1 MDESRSGRGAFFGRR
16 HGHKLSPRQAGL
28 FETFPLP
35 RLFGAVFLTTAT
47 SALILAVL
55 VKPIRRLMS
64 GVH

>member
-1 MDESRSGRGAFFGRR
+1 MMGVWFLA
-16 HGHKLSPRQAGL
+16 LSLGNFIGGSVASL

-35 RLFGAVFLTTAT
+35 RLFGAVFLTTAAA
-47 SALILAVL
+47 ALVLALL